1 MDFQPG
7 KLLTPD
13 NDPMSGRGLLLV
25 ILQLMLMAAFAIAPS
40 GYGTPLAPE
49 FFCFILVVTGIS
61 LGGWALLVMGGN
73 FSVFPHPSAKSS
85 LLENGPYKKIRHP
98 MYTAVLLTFT
108 GIALFTHSVPR
119 LIITALLL
127 ILFVVK
133 SKFEETLL
141 IEKFPGYPDYRRRTG
156 RFLPRLRP
164 LRKSGS

>member
-1 MDFQPG
+1 MNG
-7 KLLTPD
+7 K
-13 NDPMSGRGLLLV
+13 GLLLV
-25 ILQLMLMAAFAIAPS
+25 ILQLLLMTLFAIFPS
-40 GYGTPLAPE
+40 GYGKPMAPE
-49 FFCFILVVTGIS
+49 FFCFLLVVTGLL
-61 LGGWALLVMGGN
+61 LGGWSLLVMGGA
-73 FSVFPHPSAKSS
+73 FSVFPQPSARSS
-85 LLENGPYKKIRHP
+85 LLEIGPYKKIRHP